1 MVTNF
6 EHHTDDLDADD
17 LSIIPII
24 IKAFGK
30 YTKQNPIKAP
40 EIVTSFNLNREKFG
54 YQKKMTE
61 PKLRKICNHIRS
73 NGLLPLIA
81 TSQGYYVSYDQKEV
95 NDMIRSLRERA
106 NAINRSA
113 DGLVKFADKFGIRF
127 QN

>member
-1 MVTNF
+1 MTNF
-6 EHHTDDLDADD
+6 EQHTEELDECDLA
-17 LSIIPII
+17 IIPIV
-24 IKAFGK
+24 IKAFSK
-30 YTKQNPIKAP
+30 YTKENPIKAP
-40 EIVTSFNLNREKFG
+40 EIVATFNLNREKIG
-54 YQKKMTE
+54 YSKKLTE

-106 NAINRSA
+106 ASINRSA
-113 DGLVKFADKFGIRF
+113 DGLMNFADKFGVLF

>member
-6 EHHTDDLDADD
+6 ETHTEELDAND
-17 LSIIPII
+17 LQIIPIV
-24 IKAFGK
+24 IKSFGK
-30 YTKQNPIKAP
+30 YTKDNPIKAP
-40 EIVTSFNLNREKFG
+40 EIVANFNLNREKIG
-54 YQKKMTE
+54 YPKKMTE

-113 DGLVKFADKFGIRF
+113 DGLTKFANKFGELF
-127 QN
+127 N